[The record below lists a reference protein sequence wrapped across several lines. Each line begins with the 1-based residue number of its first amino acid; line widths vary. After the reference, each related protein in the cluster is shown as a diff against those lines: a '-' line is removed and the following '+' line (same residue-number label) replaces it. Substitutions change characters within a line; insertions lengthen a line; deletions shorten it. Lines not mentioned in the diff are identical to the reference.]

1 MPEQKPVI
9 QKMKAAEVGPSF
21 EQLLK
26 QVSSGDIRVVVDEDG
41 RTLGAIISAEDLAR
55 LSQVE
60 QKNKRYFAIL
70 DEIG

>member
-9 QKMKAAEVGPSF
+9 QKMKAAEVGQSF

-26 QVSSGDIRVVVDEDG
+26 QVSTGDIRVVVDEDG
-41 RTLGAIISAEDLAR
+41 TTLGAIISAEDLAR
-55 LSQVE
+55 LSQME
-60 QKNKRYFAIL
+60 QRNKKFFAIL

>member
-9 QKMKAAEVGPSF
+9 QKMKAAEVGRSF

-26 QVSSGDIRVVVDEDG
+26 QVSSGDIRVVVDEEAPP
-41 RTLGAIISAEDLAR
+41 LGAIISAEDLAR
-55 LSQVE
+55 LAQME
-60 QKNKRYFAIL
+60 QRNKRYFAIL

>member
-1 MPEQKPVI
+1 MPEQKPAI
-9 QKMKAAEVGPSF
+9 QKMKAAEVGKSF

-41 RTLGAIISAEDLAR
+41 TTLGAIISAEDLAR
-55 LSQVE
+55 LSQME
-60 QKNKRYFAIL
+60 NRNKKFFAIL

>member
-9 QKMKAAEVGPSF
+9 QKMKAAEVGQAF

-26 QVSSGDIRVVVDEDG
+26 QVATGDIRVVVDEDG
-41 RTLGAIISAEDLAR
+41 TTLGAIISAEDLAR
-55 LSQVE
+55 LSQME
-60 QKNKRYFAIL
+60 QRNKRYFAIL